1 MHCTRCSTQLLTL
14 PDRPEYASIS
24 IRCNCGARY
33 RIFWRGE
40 HIIDKVGIDDL
51 SEASVA
57 AIDNDPSLTPAD
69 KVQSLESLAARATT
83 AKETYHSGYGML
95 IGAANRA
102 KRKWARQVPPNGHTL
117 LWQIADTAKPTINN
131 EPYDPA
137 NRTID
142 YAKLVAH
149 TLNMEHLLT

>member
-24 IRCNCGARY
+24 IRCNCGARH

-51 SEASVA
+51 SEASVE
-57 AIDNDPSLTPAD
+57 AIDNDPSLKPSD
-69 KVQSLESLAARATT
+69 KVQSLESLIARATK
-83 AKETYHSGYGML
+83 AQATYSSGYDML
-95 IGAANRA
+95 IHVATQSRD
-102 KRKWARQVPPNGHTL
+102 RWAREAPSTGHTL
-117 LWQIADTAKPTINN
+117 LWQIADTVKPNINDKS
-131 EPYDPA
+131 YDPT
-137 NRTID
+137 NRTIE